1 MMRNLFVFSLMLI
14 TSMLSAQEFGAV
26 KGTILDEELNNDPL
40 MFARVEL
47 KDTAVN
53 VQTNLH
59 GNFEID
65 RIEPGTYTL
74 VIRYLGYE
82 SSEVPVSIEENKVTY
97 IHKGLHAKSISL
109 GEVAGLESS
118 AEGKVAVSQEREKA
132 IRR

>member
-14 TSMLSAQEFGAV
+14 TSILSAQEFGGL
-26 KGTILDEELNNDPL
+26 KGTVLDEEMNNDPL

-47 KDTAVN
+47 KDTDVT

-65 RIEPGTYTL
+65 GIEPGTYTL

-82 SSEVPVSIEENKVTY
+82 NSEVPVRIEENKVTY
-97 IHKGLHAKSISL
+97 IHKGLHAKSISV

-118 AEGKVAVSQEREKA
+118 AEEKGVVSPDREKT

>member
-1 MMRNLFVFSLMLI
+1 MKNLFVPCLMLF
-14 TSMLSAQEFGAV
+14 TTMLFAQEFGAV
-26 KGTILDEELNNDPL
+26 KGTILDEEMGNDPL

-47 KDTAVN
+47 KDTNVT

-65 RIEPGTYTL
+65 GLEPGTYTL

-97 IHKGLHAKSISL
+97 VHRGLHAKRIPEGAIMPRQSTT
-109 GEVAGLESS
+109 VA
-118 AEGKVAVSQEREKA
+118 KVAVLQDRETTT